1 MSLNPW
7 VSRNLSK
14 LMCTNEYHSA
24 PRSLGVF
31 NVGCVALTQRITSVC
46 CIIVLMLPLLSIQFS
61 SVLHPSSTRVSVIDV
76 VAVWHLGH
84 AWWLV
89 GGQKKG
95 GG

>member
-31 NVGCVALTQRITSVC
+31 MLGVFMLG
-46 CIIVLMLPLLSIQFS
+46 VLRLLSESLLFAAS
-61 SVLHPSSTRVSVIDV
+61 LCVV
-76 VAVWHLGH
+76 VASALR
-84 AWWLV
+84 
-89 GGQKKG
+89 
-95 GG
+95 